1 MKDMSDE
8 GRLGINFVALHNAS
22 THIQS
27 AIATLDQQLDGLEKD
42 AAPLVASWSGEAREA
57 YQVRQANWR
66 KASAECTDIL
76 RRMLR
81 ALDESR
87 ADYARME
94 RHNTGLFQ

>member
-1 MKDMSDE
+1 MSDE
-8 GRLGINFVALHNAS
+8 GRLGINFVALQNAS

-42 AAPLVASWSGEAREA
+42 AAPLVASWNGEAREA
-57 YQVRQANWR
+57 YQVRQASWR
-66 KASAECTDIL
+66 KASGECTDIL